1 MWTAGSKEN
10 KEQSKE
16 REHHR
21 YQLDMLHHTQLGPA
35 PEQRKGI
42 VAIQSFLPLGTP
54 GRADEIVLAVFVEEN
69 GAMWSF

>member
-1 MWTAGSKEN
+1 
-10 KEQSKE
+10 
-16 REHHR
+16 
-21 YQLDMLHHTQLGPA
+21 MLHHTQLGPA
-35 PEQRKGI
+35 LEQRKGI